1 MFQQFNYIQR
11 SFEKLCYTLI
21 NKRYRVTVTHRRPP
35 IKQASKA
42 GGGYKTNRNIK
53 LYSFD
58 QYLSQSLWI

>member
-1 MFQQFNYIQR
+1 MMFQQLNYIQR

-42 GGGYKTNRNIK
+42 GGGGVQNQPEYKTI
-53 LYSFD
+53 
-58 QYLSQSLWI
+58 